1 MQATGA
7 PFAGRTSEPLESASS
22 SSRLTREQV
31 VDRIIAI
38 NPTAT
43 SGFLQRFS
51 EDSLGRYLDHL
62 VAASGPRGGQ
72 SRWMRPGDWPAITVR
87 ETQV

>member
-1 MQATGA
+1 MLSTGA
-7 PFAGRTSEPLESASS
+7 PGRTSEPLECSSS

-43 SGFLQRFS
+43 SAFLARFP
-51 EDSLGRYLDHL
+51 EDKLEKYLDHL
-62 VAASGPRGGQ
+62 VAASTPRGRHA
-72 SRWMRPGDWPAITVR
+72 RWMRPGDAPAISFRVA
-87 ETQV
+87 QD

>member
-1 MQATGA
+1 MQTSDA
-7 PFAGRTSEPLESASS
+7 FGRTSEPLECSSS

-31 VDRIIAI
+31 VDRIISI

-43 SGFLQRFS
+43 TAFLERFS
-51 EDSLGRYLDHL
+51 EQKLEKYLDHL

-72 SRWMRPGDWPAITVR
+72 SRWMRPGDAPAIWARVA
-87 ETQV
+87 QD

>member
-1 MQATGA
+1 MQTAGA
-7 PFAGRTSEPLESASS
+7 LGRTSEPLECSSS

-31 VDRIIAI
+31 VDRIISI

-43 SGFLQRFS
+43 TAFLDRFS
-51 EDSLGRYLDHL
+51 EQKLEKYLDHL

-72 SRWMRPGDWPAITVR
+72 SRWLRPGDAPAITVR
-87 ETQV
+87 DAQD

>member
-1 MQATGA
+1 MQTASA
-7 PFAGRTSEPLESASS
+7 HGRTSEPLECSSS

-43 SGFLQRFS
+43 TAFLDRFT
-51 EDSLGRYLDHL
+51 EDKLEKYLDHL
-62 VAASGPRGGQ
+62 VAASGPRGGH
-72 SRWMRPGDWPAITVR
+72 SRWLRPGDAPAITVR
-87 ETQV
+87 VAQD